1 MRETVRILRE
11 ERRGEGNLDDL
22 AERAH
27 SPVRTPEELAGA
39 KELGAQIM
47 DSLSGLSGERRRAV
61 RAHLAG
67 FSVNEVMQMFDW
79 PYNKARNLIARGMAD
94 LRREL
99 RARGIDG

>member
-39 KELGAQIM
+39 GESSEPGSS
-47 DSLSGLSGERRRAV
+47 DS
-61 RAHLAG
+61 
-67 FSVNEVMQMFDW
+67 
-79 PYNKARNLIARGMAD
+79 
-94 LRREL
+94 
-99 RARGIDG
+99 